1 MPSGGARLGAGR
13 PKGSRN
19 RVTGDLQPLIASK
32 QGLSP
37 GRVFLE
43 EMWFHYGRAAR
54 VQGSAQANTPEGEE
68 LIAKYLK
75 EARAAGEAA
84 APYVHTR
91 LSSVVL
97 TGDEDGGP
105 VTIDATT
112 AIVGV
117 AGILTAADLAKLD
130 PGELAQLYREKIAA
144 IRVPDSKP
152 QPDSA

>member
-1 MPSGGARLGAGR
+1 M
-13 PKGSRN
+13 
-19 RVTGDLQPLIASK
+19 TGELQPLIQGK
-32 QGLSP
+32 NGLSP

-54 VQGSAQANTPEGEE
+54 VQNSPQATTPDGEE
-68 LIAKYLK
+68 LIAKYLEK
-75 EARAAGEAA
+75 ARAAGEAA

-112 AIVGV
+112 VVGV

-130 PGELAQLYREKIAA
+130 PGELARLYREKVAA
-144 IRVPDSKP
+144 IRIPNGKPEPDP
-152 QPDSA
+152 V